1 MNSKQKRSK
10 KDSQL
15 TKNQIEKLGAMLAKG
30 ISTVITQKQF
40 KSFDVKEAIEVIS
53 DILAMKEHYYDYHED
68 LLKKHQKNFEYS
80 KRYFKGMTKNGDKA
94 VKGIIKILES
104 YDADPLI
111 SLYEF
116 LKQLPKRSCCIHI
129 FKRIVAEANKHW
141 GSPSYFVTNVINGTK
156 QELVSRRTKAYKH
169 IASAVRKVKAK
180 FGKENRHLSLDGVV
194 SVRDGDHYIAFVSG
208 GNNGESNWRAYF
220 DSFMMILEEC
230 KRAWIID
237 IDNDCCDDVHYALI
251 GFRISNK
258 TKTRKE
264 N

>member
-1 MNSKQKRSK
+1 MKKRSPK
-10 KDSQL
+10 KEPLTDSQ
-15 TKNQIEKLGAMLAKG
+15 IEVLGKTLAKA
-30 ISTVITQKQF
+30 ISIVITQKQL
-40 KSFDVKEAIEVIS
+40 KSFDVKEAIECIS
-53 DILAMKEHYYDYHED
+53 DIISMKDNYYAYYGD

-80 KRYFKGMTKNGDKA
+80 KRYFKEMTKNGNKA

-111 SLYEF
+111 SLYKF
-116 LKQLPKRSCCIHI
+116 LKQLPKRSCCNHI
-129 FKRIVAEANKHW
+129 FKRIVAEANKYW
-141 GSPSYFVTNVINGTK
+141 GSPSYIVSNVINGTK

-169 IASAVRKVKAK
+169 IASAVGRAKAK

-194 SVRDGDHYIAFVSG
+194 SIRDGDHYIAFVSG
-208 GNNGESNWRAYF
+208 GNNGHSNWRAYF
-220 DSFMMILEEC
+220 ESMMMILEEC
-230 KRAWIID
+230 KHAWIID